1 MRCYSVTMLERESGV
16 VFVVDDEEMITS
28 SLGMILGREGFDVH
42 GFTNPLKALERMETV
57 GPDVLISDVMMPQLN
72 GFDLAIKTKVAR
84 PDCRILLFSAAA
96 YDLSKEAWA
105 DGHDFRLLQKPVH
118 PEILLR
124 EIAMLQANREDEME
138 LGLMLRADLDPMP
151 YE

>member
-1 MRCYSVTMLERESGV
+1 VTTLDRESGV

-28 SLGMILGREGFDVH
+28 SLEVILGREGFDVF

-57 GPDVLISDVMMPQLN
+57 EPDLLISDVMMPQLN
-72 GFDLAIKTKVAR
+72 GIDLAIRTRIVR

-96 YDLSKEAWA
+96 SELSKEAWA

-118 PEILLR
+118 PDELLR
-124 EIAMLQANREDEME
+124 EIAILQANGEDAAGLSLYRE
-138 LGLMLRADLDPMP
+138 
-151 YE
+151 